1 MKTYNY
7 PTIKVTPAIQE
18 QLLTKLRETKH
29 FFVAVFVK
37 KTNGAIREMNC
48 KFGVRKHVTGKGLK
62 YKPLDYGL
70 LTVWD
75 PSKIDPEKNDK
86 GYRSLNLNSLML
98 IHYAGKTYQF

>member
-1 MKTYNY
+1 MANYNY

-37 KTNGAIREMNC
+37 KTNGEIREMTC
-48 KFGVRKHVTGKGLK
+48 KFGVKKHVNGKGLK
-62 YKPLDYGL
+62 YRPIDKGL

-75 PSKIDPEKNDK
+75 PSKIDLENGDK
-86 GYRSLNLNSLML
+86 GYRSLNLNTLML
-98 IHYAGKTYQF
+98 IHYAGNTYQF